1 MLLNRYGQRATIFIL
16 DKARAFTRSAGKTL
30 LVVLNYTAHSAS
42 YKITGTHSYA
52 RGGRHVI
59 TVTLIDQV
67 DGSVLAAT
75 DTAAES
81 PRLRSGKKSL

>member
-1 MLLNRYGQRATIFIL
+1 MSVPPDARGTAFAATVHWG
-16 DKARAFTRSAGKTL
+16 DGTSSAGTVTGL
-30 LVVLNYTAHSAS
+30 GAS

-59 TVTLIDQV
+59 TVTLVNQV

-75 DTAAES
+75 D
-81 PRLRSGKKSL
+81 GG